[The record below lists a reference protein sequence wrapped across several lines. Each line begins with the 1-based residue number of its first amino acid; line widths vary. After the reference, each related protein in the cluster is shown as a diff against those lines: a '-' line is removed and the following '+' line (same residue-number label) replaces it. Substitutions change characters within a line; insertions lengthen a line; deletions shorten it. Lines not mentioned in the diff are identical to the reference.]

1 MKLCII
7 GLDCLEPSLV
17 TRWIDDLPTFARL
30 RNLGAW
36 GRMRSCIPPIT
47 VPAWSCMVSGRDPGA
62 LGIYGFRNRSGFA
75 YDALEFATSE
85 WVKRDRL
92 WDIFSAAGKSCAVIG
107 VPGTYPVQRVNGV
120 MISDFLTPSLEN
132 AWTHPPEFKEQVGS
146 WLGGEDYLFDVRD
159 FRSGDK
165 ARILADIRE
174 MTSRRFTVAREIL
187 ASRNPDF
194 FMMVEMGSDR
204 IHHAFWHYMDAEHRR
219 HENSPEFSSAI
230 HDYYVQ
236 LDRELERLLDLVNLG
251 DTTVMIVSDHGAKRL
266 DGGICVNEWLRKE
279 GYLVLKSEPVGPAT
293 PLAKCEVDWSRT
305 TAWAEGGYYARVF
318 LNVKGREPQGIV
330 EPGAYERTRGDLG
343 HHLEQIR
350 DDRGEP
356 LKTVSYKP
364 QRIYPRVEGI
374 APDLITIFGDLNWR
388 AAGTLGWN
396 ALHIFENDTGPD
408 EANHAQEGYFNLIIP
423 GEPAVEGGRLV
434 DILDIAP
441 TLLSAAGISIP
452 REMQGHVASFQ
463 PEPAGE
469 SAASAA
475 PGAPSAESTAS
486 PAAPGYTKE
495 ETAEIEKRLAALGYL
510 E

>member
-17 TRWIDDLPTFARL
+17 TRWIDELPTFAWL
-30 RNLGAW
+30 RSIGAW
-36 GRMRSCIPPIT
+36 GRMRSGIPPIT
-47 VPAWSCMVSGRDPGA
+47 VPAWSCMMSSRDPGA
-62 LGIYGFRNRSGFA
+62 LGIYGFRNRSGYA
-75 YDALEFATSE
+75 YNALEFATSE

-92 WDIFSAAGKSCAVIG
+92 WDIFSARGQTCAVIG

-120 MISDFLTPSLEN
+120 MISDFLTPSLQN
-132 AWTHPPEFKEQVGS
+132 AWTYPPEFQSEVRS

-159 FRSGDK
+159 FRSADK

-174 MTSRRFTVAREIL
+174 MTTRRFAVAREVL
-187 ASRNPDF
+187 ARRKPDF

-219 HENSPEFSSAI
+219 HEVSAEFSSAI

-236 LDRELERLLDLVNLG
+236 LDRELERLLQHIDLR
-251 DTTVMIVSDHGAKRL
+251 DTAVLIVSDHGAKRL
-266 DGGICVNEWLRKE
+266 DGGICVNDWLRKE
-279 GYLVLKSEPVGPAT
+279 GYLVLKSEPPGPGT
-293 PLAKCEVDWSRT
+293 PLAKCDVDWSRT
-305 TAWAEGGYYARVF
+305 TAWGEGGYYARVF

-330 EPGAYERTRGDLG
+330 EPAAYERTRGDLG
-343 HHLEQIR
+343 HHLETIT
-350 DDRGEP
+350 DDMGRP

-374 APDLITIFGDLNWR
+374 APDLITIFGDLHWR
-388 AAGTLGWN
+388 AVGTLGWN
-396 ALHIFENDTGPD
+396 ATHIFENDTGPD
-408 EANHAQEGYFNLIIP
+408 EANHAQDGYFNLAVP
-423 GEPAVEGGRLV
+423 GTPAAAGERAI

-441 TLLSAAGISIP
+441 TLLKAVGMPIP
-452 REMQGHVASFQ
+452 GEMQGRVASFQ
-463 PEPAGE
+463 CQPEGATDGPAAQQPETGK
-469 SAASAA
+469 SA
-475 PGAPSAESTAS
+475 
-486 PAAPGYTKE
+486 AAPGYTKE